1 MQIMQV
7 HGFKQHN
14 MINLRQRHL
23 ATGCTSTVSR
33 VSRVLQETA
42 GSLRFA
48 IGSINATLSIY
59 GKDQYSVQTVLL
71 VLQETAGFLRLR
83 NRRPLT
89 PVLRSAASYV

>member
-23 ATGCTSTVSR
+23 ATAGCTSTVSR

-42 GSLRFA
+42 GFLRFA
-48 IGSINATLSIY
+48 KGSINATLLIY

-89 PVLRSAASYV
+89 PV